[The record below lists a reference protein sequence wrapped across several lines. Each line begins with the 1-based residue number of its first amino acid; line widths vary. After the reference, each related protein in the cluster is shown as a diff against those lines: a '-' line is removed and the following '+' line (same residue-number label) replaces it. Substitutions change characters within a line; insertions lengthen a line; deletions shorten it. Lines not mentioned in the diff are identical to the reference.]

1 MRVQTR
7 GLFHA
12 PSVFSL
18 LYSLDFLRCALRGL
32 RALPGFATRGRDPRR
47 GGGGG
52 AASPGSGDAAQAATT
67 STTLRASVLDG
78 RLIAGY
84 QAWYGCPGDY
94 DGNTLWIHW
103 FDTVAE
109 VGRITVDMLPDVS
122 QLPASSLCDSGLR
135 LADGQALQLYSA
147 MDPALVD
154 VQFSQMAASG
164 VKAVALQRFVSW
176 LADPVL
182 KRRVDR
188 VLDNAMAAAQRHQ
201 LPLYLTYDVS
211 GAAEASVLD
220 LIRQDWADVHRRYD
234 LAAHAGYLRDGSHPV
249 LQLWGFGFTDRPGQ
263 PAAVRQLIADLKQ
276 GQGAPAAFLIGG
288 VPSRWSSLSGDS
300 KSAAEWAGV
309 YAAYDV
315 ISPWTVGRYG
325 NAQEAAA
332 YIAGLQ
338 REQRTLAVRNGQ
350 GFLPVVFPG
359 FSSRNLMATRNK
371 AVPLNQIP
379 RDCGRLLAAQLQ
391 GLAANGARSAYVA
404 MFDEMDEA
412 TAMLPMLPCQA
423 QVPAGVSAVTLDQD
437 GCSLPADHYLQALKD
452 AALRFKP

>member
-1 MRVQTR
+1 MTLPSSQAATAARPCFLLRSRVLSTC
-7 GLFHA
+7 
-12 PSVFSL
+12 L
-18 LYSLDFLRCALRGL
+18 LAFLLSAC
-32 RALPGFATRGRDPRR
+32 
-47 GGGGG
+47 GGGG
-52 AASPGSGDAAQAATT
+52 AAGSGSAEAPQGATA

-109 VGRITVDMLPDVS
+109 AGRITVDMLPDVS

-135 LADGQALQLYSA
+135 LADGQTLKLYSA

-154 VQFSQMAASG
+154 LQFAQMAAGG

-176 LADPVL
+176 LADPAL

-188 VLDNAMAAAQRHQ
+188 VLANAMAAAQRHQ

-211 GAAEASVLD
+211 GADEATVLQ
-220 LIRQDWADVHRRYD
+220 LVRQDWADVHGRYD
-234 LAAHAGYLRDGSHPV
+234 LATHAGYLRDGSRPV

-263 PAAVRQLIADLKQ
+263 PAGVRQLIADLKQ

-300 KSAAEWAGV
+300 KTAAEWAAV

-315 ISPWTVGRYG
+315 VSPWTVGRYG

-338 REQRTLAVRNGQ
+338 REQQALAARNGQ

-359 FSSRNLMATRNK
+359 FSHRNLMARHGKT
-371 AVPLNQIP
+371 APLNQIP
-379 RDCGRLLAAQLQ
+379 RDCGRLLAAQVQ
-391 GLAANGARSAYVA
+391 GLAGVGARSAYVA

-412 TAMLPMLPCQA
+412 TAMLPTLARQA
-423 QVPAGVSAVTLDQD
+423 QVPEGISAVTLDQD
-437 GCSLPADHYLQALKD
+437 GCALPADHYLQALKD
-452 AALRFKP
+452 AALRLKP

>member
-1 MRVQTR
+1 MTPALQ
-7 GLFHA
+7 GF
-12 PSVFSL
+12 L
-18 LYSLDFLRCALRGL
+18 LTWLVHSNCLLLAFLLAACG
-32 RALPGFATRGRDPRR
+32 

-52 AASPGSGDAAQAATT
+52 AVSTSPGDTAQASTTT

-84 QAWYGCPGDY
+84 QAWFGCPGDY
-94 DGNTLWIHW
+94 DDNKLWIHW
-103 FDTVAE
+103 FDTAAE
-109 VGRITVDMLPDVS
+109 AARITVDMLPDVS

-176 LADPVL
+176 LVDPAL

-201 LPLYLTYDVS
+201 LPLYITYDVT
-211 GAAEASVLD
+211 GADEATVVQSIL
-220 LIRQDWADVHRRYD
+220 QDWAAVHGRYD
-234 LAAHAGYLRDGSHPV
+234 LSTHAGYLRDNRHPV
-249 LQLWGFGFTDRPGQ
+249 LQLWGFGFTDRPGE
-263 PAAVRQLIADLKQ
+263 PAAVRKLIVDLKH

-300 KSAAEWAGV
+300 KTAAEWAAV

-315 ISPWTVGRYG
+315 VSPWTVGRYG

-338 REQRTLAVRNGQ
+338 REQQALAARNGQ

-359 FSSRNLMATRNK
+359 FSSRNLMAARHRS
-371 AVPLNQIP
+371 APFNQIP

-391 GLAANGARSAYVA
+391 GLESLGARSAYIA

-412 TAMLPMLPCQA
+412 TALLPTLAHQA

-437 GCSLPADHYLQALKD
+437 GCSLPADYYLQALKD